1 LAAEGIGFVAIVDIL
16 EEQVQRV
23 LFSSNSVG
31 MPAHIFLHTNR
42 LKAMSQ
48 VSGTDQVFD
57 NVL

>member
-23 LFSSNSVG
+23 LFSSHSVG

-48 VSGTDQVFD
+48 VSGTAPSF
-57 NVL
+57 